1 MKCKKCGAELANG
14 VLFCRECGTKVESEK
29 KFCHE
34 CGTELTDGVKFCPNC
49 GAKVDVEEVIDADV
63 PKSKETITDLEKV
76 KGKLVNIWN
85 SLEFFYKVAAVE
97 MLIAVLLLFAAL
109 CVHKILPIFISIL
122 QIGSLIAAI
131 CFHKGI

>member
-85 SLEFFYKVAAVE
+85 SLEFYIKYCQFLFQFYRSEV
-97 MLIAVLLLFAAL
+97 
-109 CVHKILPIFISIL
+109 
-122 QIGSLIAAI
+122 
-131 CFHKGI
+131 